1 MLNKKSGCCP
11 KRAFN
16 QTINNFKVAIPI
28 MIGTFMLISLANP
41 FIKKYN
47 TDIFTGNFL
56 IDPIIGSLVGSIS
69 FGIPITS
76 YIAGGELLGSGI
88 SLLAVTAFVLAW
100 TTVGVVM
107 LPLEISTLGRKFAIT
122 RNIINFFFSI
132 IIAILVV
139 ITLNIL

>member
-1 MLNKKSGCCP
+1 
-11 KRAFN
+11 
-16 QTINNFKVAIPI
+16 
-28 MIGTFMLISLANP
+28 MLISLANP